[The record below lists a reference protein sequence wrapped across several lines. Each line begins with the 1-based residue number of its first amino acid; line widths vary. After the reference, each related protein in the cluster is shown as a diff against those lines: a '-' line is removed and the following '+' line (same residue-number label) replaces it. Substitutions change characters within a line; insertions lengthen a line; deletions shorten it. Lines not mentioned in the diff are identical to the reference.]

1 MKREYGR
8 NRYHKMSKENKE
20 KLKESQK
27 NYRKAKN
34 FHRKFLSFSLHCIKW
49 KKVLIFAEDYV
60 IKNNF
65 HLSKKPINIDKVDI
79 KKVMLSNK
87 ESYGNKGSCKYFTGY
102 ICEGNALLSPW
113 CIQFDTPLCKW
124 MHVIN
129 ILIKIINAWIF

>member
-87 ESYGNKGSCKYFTGY
+87 ESYGNKGSCKYFIGY
-102 ICEGNALLSPW
+102 ICEGNALLSP
-113 CIQFDTPLCKW
+113 
-124 MHVIN
+124 
-129 ILIKIINAWIF
+129 